1 LDVLKQA
8 YNNSSKPPRHIR
20 EQLAS
25 ETNLD
30 MRVVQV
36 WFQNRRAKEKRLK
49 KDAGRRWSSA
59 AAASSV
65 NSNSYMPSSSAI
77 CFNNNLSSKQGNYSK
92 QPKNK
97 PRSNTKL
104 KGNKYS
110 INDASSDEDDDNQDI
125 SFDEMVSN
133 SGSEDQNSLIV
144 PNSGYFNNSNSN
156 NNNTSSTQS
165 NSFSPGLNSNQ
176 KMDQGFR
183 QINQLQLNM
192 SSVNVLS
199 EMSGFSN
206 NNVEKNKYF
215 DLSNMVSSSINSN
228 PNCFNPS
235 MIGASANLLD
245 LNGQNMYINKS

>member
-1 LDVLKQA
+1 
-8 YNNSSKPPRHIR
+8 
-20 EQLAS
+20 
-25 ETNLD
+25 

-49 KDAGRRWSSA
+49 KDAGRRWS

-65 NSNSYMPSSSAI
+65 NSNSYMPSSSTI
-77 CFNNNLSSKQGNYSK
+77 CFSNNLSSNGGQLKQVNYSK
-92 QPKNK
+92 QGKNK
-97 PRSNTKL
+97 LRSGSKS
-104 KGNKYS
+104 KSNKYS

-144 PNSGYFNNSNSN
+144 PNSGYLNNSN
-156 NNNTSSTQS
+156 NNSSTQS
-165 NSFSPGLNSNQ
+165 NSFSPVMSNQ

-206 NNVEKNKYF
+206 NVDKNKYF
-215 DLSNMVSSSINSN
+215 DLSNMVSPVN
-228 PNCFNPS
+228 PNTNCFN
-235 MIGASANLLD
+235 IGASSSLLD
-245 LNGQNMYINKS
+245 LNGQNMYKTT